1 WHIIHLISLGLHQV
15 SVGGKSIFASS
26 TIRKISLHHKYKI
39 MYLTHKDKLL
49 NQSVILYIAAWNHNI
64 IYFDWHVYQL

>member
-1 WHIIHLISLGLHQV
+1 M
-15 SVGGKSIFASS
+15 
-26 TIRKISLHHKYKI
+26 HHKYKI

>member
-1 WHIIHLISLGLHQV
+1 MAYYPPDIIGV
-15 SVGGKSIFASS
+15 TPGKYRWKIN
-26 TIRKISLHHKYKI
+26 IRQFNNKENFIAYKYKI

-64 IYFDWHVYQL
+64 IYFDWHVY